1 MKQITHS
8 QLCFQPVLG
17 HKLWFG
23 LGKLKWIYNM
33 TPTGRFFVAFPYSA
47 RFDIHAWVPLSVKIK
62 PYWITR
68 LNTEELAKTLII
80 GQAGH
85 ELITGVQNLLVLFVA
100 YLSYK
105 IVLRLQQK
113 SIKWGSFMLFF
124 LKRLT

>member
-1 MKQITHS
+1 M
-8 QLCFQPVLG
+8 
-17 HKLWFG
+17 
-23 LGKLKWIYNM
+23 
-33 TPTGRFFVAFPYSA
+33 
-47 RFDIHAWVPLSVKIK
+47 PLSVKIK